1 MDEIFELKKQKDV
14 MDRELGQ
21 KDSQLFDAKTEL
33 DKSATALKNAEIKI
47 QSIRSQVIKKNVY
60 EFLRRDVYLWRLLF
74 SNTTGITCEAGSA
87 HPS

>member
-1 MDEIFELKKQKDV
+1 MDEIIELKKQKDM

-47 QSIRSQVIKKNVY
+47 QSIRSQVIKCYNKY
-60 EFLRRDVYLWRLLF
+60 
-74 SNTTGITCEAGSA
+74 
-87 HPS
+87 

>member
-60 EFLRRDVYLWRLLF
+60 EILRRHVYL
-74 SNTTGITCEAGSA
+74 CC
-87 HPS
+87 H

>member
-1 MDEIFELKKQKDV
+1 

-60 EFLRRDVYLWRLLF
+60 EFLRRDVYL
-74 SNTTGITCEAGSA
+74 CC
-87 HPS
+87 H

>member
-33 DKSATALKNAEIKI
+33 DKSATALDAIKY
-47 QSIRSQVIKKNVY
+47 SFY
-60 EFLRRDVYLWRLLF
+60 LYLRILSCAVQ
-74 SNTTGITCEAGSA
+74 IIEVEV
-87 HPS
+87 

>member
-60 EFLRRDVYLWRLLF
+60 EFLRRDVYL
-74 SNTTGITCEAGSA
+74 CC
-87 HPS
+87 H

>member
-33 DKSATALKNAEIKI
+33 ECAVQIIE
-47 QSIRSQVIKKNVY
+47 VEV
-60 EFLRRDVYLWRLLF
+60 
-74 SNTTGITCEAGSA
+74 
-87 HPS
+87 

>member
-60 EFLRRDVYLWRLLF
+60 EILRRDVYL
-74 SNTTGITCEAGSA
+74 CC
-87 HPS
+87 H

>member
-47 QSIRSQVIKKNVY
+47 QSIRSQVIKKNV
-60 EFLRRDVYLWRLLF
+60 RLSL
-74 SNTTGITCEAGSA
+74 SYNVVHLALIEIRTHNISGDR
-87 HPS
+87 H